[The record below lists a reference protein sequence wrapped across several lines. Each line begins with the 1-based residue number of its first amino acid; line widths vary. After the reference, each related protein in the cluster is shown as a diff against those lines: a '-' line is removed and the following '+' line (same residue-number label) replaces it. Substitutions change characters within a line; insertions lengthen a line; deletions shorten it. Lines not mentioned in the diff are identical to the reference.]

1 MTDLTLP
8 TQSKSKRAKIREL
21 TLAGLSPKDI
31 VDEVNTTKEYVYK
44 ERGRLKADGLLVTH
58 QSLSISSTT
67 QKNEP
72 KKEQK
77 NMRMTESLEKE
88 RVNNY
93 ASYYNLPP
101 LSTEDTKAMYQAFK
115 NKENGADVIARDG
128 INPIIAQLEHDRYLH
143 MISRNPA
150 DLQQR
155 IISQILNP
163 PPHIQN
169 LIKKS
174 KTSLLDNEELFKL
187 ISFLKAQSGILSI
200 RSAVSD
206 IFARLPDG
214 VSRISCTSCGR
225 QAVGVVFDRT
235 QDAGLYLHRTFATT
249 YRCEFCKNKDIA
261 R

>member
-1 MTDLTLP
+1 M
-8 TQSKSKRAKIREL
+8 
-21 TLAGLSPKDI
+21 TLAGFSPKDI

-44 ERGRLKADGLLVTH
+44 ERGRLKADGLLITH

-67 QKNEP
+67 KKNEQ
-72 KKEQK
+72 EREEK
-77 NMRMTESLEKE
+77 NVRMTGSLEKE

-93 ASYYNLPP
+93 GIYYDLPP
-101 LSTEDTKAMYQAFK
+101 LSKEETKAMYQAFK
-115 NKENGADVIARDG
+115 NKENGADVIAKDG

-155 IISQILNP
+155 LISHILNP
-163 PPHIQN
+163 PPQIQI
-169 LIKKS
+169 LIAKG
-174 KTSLLDNEELFKL
+174 KTSLLDNEELLKL
-187 ISFLKAQSGILSI
+187 ISFLREQSGIFSI
-200 RSAVSD
+200 KSALSD

-235 QDAGLYLHRTFATT
+235 KDAGLYLHRSFATT
-249 YRCEFCKNKDIA
+249 YRCEFCKNKDIS